1 MITRDRRRSFA
12 GVRGRPTPLFVFGA
26 MLSASL
32 AFRCAGKSESDGG
45 STNGGSSARSGNGS
59 GGAAGSGTGGV
70 INTGGST
77 GGTTVSTPCN
87 ADGDC
92 PLPPSVCQD
101 GSSIGYYTD
110 PHCTAGQCTYTL
122 QVYRCPSSCASGA
135 CTASTTT
142 TSIGP
147 PPPDPR
153 CVATDGSSST
163 GGQSSG
169 ASPIPGGAGGATG
182 ARIIIGGASGFGPTG
197 GFSGAITTG
206 GAGGIATGGDGG
218 VGAMGGSSGCDL
230 PASVCGD
237 ATTLVYYTEPRCENL
252 QCVFTTNT
260 LACAGGCSNGAC
272 QGGFTAPAPP

>member
-1 MITRDRRRSFA
+1 MNAREKRGSFA
-12 GVRGRPTPLFVFGA
+12 SARGRPTPLFVFGA

-32 AFRCAGKSESDGG
+32 AFRCAGKSDSNGG
-45 STNGGSSARSGNGS
+45 TSAGGSSPLSGS
-59 GGAAGSGTGGV
+59 GGTAGSGTGGV
-70 INTGGST
+70 IDTGGGGGSSGST
-77 GGTTVSTPCN
+77 SCST
-87 ADGDC
+87 DTDC

-110 PHCTAGQCTYTL
+110 PHCTAGQCAYTL

-142 TSIGP
+142 TVIGP

-153 CVATDGSSST
+153 CVGGAGSSGT

-169 ASPIPGGAGGATG
+169 ASPIPGGAGGAMG
-182 ARIIIGGASGFGPTG
+182 ARIIIGGAAGFGPTG
-197 GFSGAITTG
+197 GFSGVSATG

-218 VGAMGGSSGCDL
+218 AGAMGGAGGCEL
-230 PASVCGD
+230 PPSICTD

-252 QCVFTTNT
+252 QCVFTTNMLT
-260 LACAGGCSNGAC
+260 CAGACSNGAC